1 MALQGGV
8 SVNVLDSFE
17 QQENEAAAERK
28 LVATCTT
35 KVYSLVSS
43 GLVHIGGL
51 DVAAGIC
58 GGHAGDLRRSLDRDG
73 RKLSVD
79 QAMAIMTRIR
89 KYNGAAATQIAAAF
103 VYPAGLLVFP
113 RVEMTADEKCR
124 RYEAKL
130 MAIGGAMGVGDSLVE
145 EALKTP

>member
-8 SVNVLDSFE
+8 LVNVLDSFE
-17 QQENEAAAERK
+17 VQENEAAAERK

-35 KVYSLVSS
+35 KVYQLVSS

-51 DVAAGIC
+51 DIAAGIC

-89 KYNGAAATQIAAAF
+89 KYNGAAATQIASAL

-113 RVEMTADEKCR
+113 RVEMKPEEENR
-124 RYEAKL
+124 RLKAKL
-130 MAIGGAMGVGDSLVE
+130 LAIGASIGVGDSLVE